1 MPTHTALLAAL
12 HVGLTLALTGL
23 ALGRLVWPGNRAAA
37 RGLEAALALLAA
49 AALPLAAAGGWWIDM
64 PSKRMVPMIGAL
76 ALGMGALGTER
87 LVGRLA
93 ALALA
98 AFFAVLGLAS
108 LRNGG
113 PLPGFLA
120 VKAVLFGLL
129 PALLCWQRGV
139 RPRMVVLLLLLAGG
153 AALGLLEDIPAP

>member
-1 MPTHTALLAAL
+1 MPTLAALLAAL

-23 ALGRLVWPGNRAAA
+23 ALGRLMWPGNSAAA

-49 AALPLAAAGGWWIDM
+49 TALPLAAAGGWWIDM
-64 PSKRMVPMIGAL
+64 PFRKMVPMVGAL

-129 PALLCWQRGV
+129 PALLCWQGGV
-139 RPRMVVLLLLLAGG
+139 RPRMVGLLLLLAGG
-153 AALGLLEDIPAP
+153 AAIGLLEDIPAP